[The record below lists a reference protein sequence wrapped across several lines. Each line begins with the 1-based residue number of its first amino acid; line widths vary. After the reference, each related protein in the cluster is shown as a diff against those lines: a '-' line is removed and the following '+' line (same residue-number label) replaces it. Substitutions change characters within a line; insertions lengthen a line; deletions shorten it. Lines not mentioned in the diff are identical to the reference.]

1 MSNEVLSRVLRK
13 MSTVCRF
20 FLNSREIFNVSCE
33 FFDFKKAQN
42 LVNVVFV
49 WPLIIYATFFNNRR
63 LEVFQNQG
71 WMGLY
76 NLTLFSIIFH
86 LPPTFTN
93 INHVNVNE
101 YRFVQFTQNIL
112 SNFLKMYGQKVNWPK
127 RWILGI
133 YT

>member
-1 MSNEVLSRVLRK
+1 
-13 MSTVCRF
+13 MSTICRF
-20 FLNSREIFNVSCE
+20 FFNSEEIFKVNSE
-33 FFDFKKAQN
+33 WFDFKKAQTI
-42 LVNVVFV
+42 VSVVFV
-49 WPLIIYATFFNNRR
+49 WPLITYTTFFNNRR

-112 SNFLKMYGQKVNWPK
+112 SNFLIKYGQKSRLAQKMDIGYLHLNVEFY
-127 RWILGI
+127 RQF
-133 YT
+133 